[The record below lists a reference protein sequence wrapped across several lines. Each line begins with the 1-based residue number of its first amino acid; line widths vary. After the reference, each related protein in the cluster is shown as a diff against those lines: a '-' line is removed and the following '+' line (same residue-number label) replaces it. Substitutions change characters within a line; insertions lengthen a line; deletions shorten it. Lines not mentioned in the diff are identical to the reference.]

1 MGRFIFNRNG
11 EDGAALFAAVIAAAF
26 SLTMVLS
33 LYCNVKYE
41 MQTMSVWRI
50 GRLMR
55 YDAEGGVV
63 IAINRIESGIIKLED
78 ISASGT
84 TFRMS
89 GNNVSEYVNVS
100 IIPKGQGKYQVSSF
114 AVCDEDKVGDFPKI
128 KVVDALISRDENE
141 KIKII
146 WGG

>member
-1 MGRFIFNRNG
+1 MGLFIYSRNG
-11 EDGAALFAAVIAAAF
+11 ENGAALFAAVIAAAF

-33 LYCNVKYE
+33 LYCNVMYE
-41 MQTMSVWRI
+41 MKTMSAWRI

-63 IAINRIESGIIKLED
+63 IAINRIESGGIKLED
-78 ISASGT
+78 ISASGIT
-84 TFRMS
+84 LKMP
-89 GNNVSEYVNVS
+89 GNNVAEYVNVS
-100 IIPKGQGKYQVSSF
+100 IIPKKNGEYQLCSQ
-114 AVCDEDKVGDFPKI
+114 AVCDEDKLGDFPKL
-128 KVVDALISRDENE
+128 KDVDVLISRDENG